1 MREALGVD
9 RDVAAFPMV
18 TLEFERAAAR
28 LLCLVRNDVV
38 VDECEPE
45 SAARAA
51 GLEVGPAAHKRVANV
66 GRGPDVEF
74 RADDVAAPAG
84 GDECGAGDEQSREDD
99 GDSRGGDQ
107 LRVGRA

>member
-1 MREALGVD
+1 
-9 RDVAAFPMV
+9 
-18 TLEFERAAAR
+18 
-28 LLCLVRNDVV
+28 
-38 VDECEPE
+38 
-45 SAARAA
+45 
-51 GLEVGPAAHKRVANV
+51 VANV